1 MSIDL
6 SRREILAA
14 TTASL
19 AYAFPAA
26 AAGAVTPVQLALD
39 GPDGRAIP
47 LWHWKP
53 HGRPVG
59 VIAFSHGAASAPW
72 KYERLIDPWVKASY
86 AVFAPLHVDSTDH
99 PRTADFKG
107 LASWK
112 ARIED
117 MRAVS
122 RHIGGPYISAGHSYG
137 GLTAL
142 TLGGAEAV
150 LPDGVMGP
158 LRDPSAIAVVAFS
171 PPAPIPVLI
180 TAAGYGALA
189 VPALVQSGTADF
201 LPGMDP
207 AGDGWRA
214 HLAAYEAAAPGGDR
228 YAMVLDGVDH
238 YFGGAI
244 CEPDRPGPPKL
255 REIARAADLSTL
267 FLQAFGSS
275 SASARRKLDARV
287 GKRDGIEIS
296 RK

>member
-1 MSIDL
+1 MSFDR

-14 TTASL
+14 TIASL
-19 AYAFPAA
+19 AYAHPAIA
-26 AAGAVTPVQLALD
+26 ASTATARQLTLD

-47 LWHWKP
+47 LWHWTP
-53 HGRPVG
+53 RGRPIG
-59 VIAFSHGAASAPW
+59 TIAFSHGAASAPW
-72 KYERLIDPWVKASY
+72 KYDRLIGPWVEAGY
-86 AVFAPLHVDSTDH
+86 AVFAPLHVDLTNH
-99 PRTADFKG
+99 PRTAEFKG

-122 RHIGGPYISAGHSYG
+122 RHIGGPYIAAGHSYG

-150 LPDGVMGP
+150 VPDGVKAP
-158 LRDPSAIAVVAFS
+158 LRDPSVMAVVAFS

-201 LPGMDP
+201 LPGMDQT
-207 AGDGWRA
+207 GEGWRG
-214 HLAAYEAAAPGGDR
+214 HLAAYDAAAPGGNR

-244 CEPDRPGPPKL
+244 CEPDRPGPPKF
-255 REIARAADLSTL
+255 REIADAAQLSAL
-267 FLQAFGSS
+267 FMQAFGNRLQP
-275 SASARRKLDARV
+275 ARRKLDARI
-287 GKRDGIEIS
+287 GRRDGIEIS